1 MKSKTVSE
9 NFIRGVL
16 AVVFLFCFAGT
27 AAANLGVVKV
37 YKETFSDEKPKCTC
51 CHMDKMPKKEEGE
64 HEFNDY
70 GKKVF
75 AAKTEL
81 KKEKVDEEVLKKV
94 GKNEAAE
101 E

>member
-1 MKSKTVSE
+1 MKKNVLTKTLVVVTMGMFVS
-9 NFIRGVL
+9 GL
-16 AVVFLFCFAGT
+16 AL
-27 AAANLGVVKV
+27 ANLEVVKK
-37 YKETFSDEKPKCTC
+37 YKETFDEKPKCLC
-51 CHMDKMPKKEEGE
+51 CHTDKMPKKEDGK

-101 E
+101 AE